1 VGTAV
6 ARIAYIGTAMA
17 KSNHYYIR
25 KAHRYLG
32 VLLGIQF
39 FLWTIGG
46 LYFSWS
52 NMDEVHGDF
61 DKKSTPLLSSDLE
74 MVSPTRVLDTIRKV
88 HRIDSLV
95 SIQLIE
101 ISGSP
106 FYQIRCVSS
115 IHDPAKHTHERTTM
129 NHLANAITGELRG
142 PLNREEAI
150 QVAQSHFNGPAAVK
164 EVRLLTATNK
174 HHEYRGQPLP
184 AYAIR
189 FANSANTVVYVAT
202 ELGTVQK
209 FRNDQWRVFDF
220 LWMMHTMDYSGR
232 DHFGNILLRG
242 FSIFGLIT
250 VISGFALYF
259 VSSRRFKS

>member
-1 VGTAV
+1 M

-17 KSNHYYIR
+17 RSNHYYIR

-61 DKKSTPLLSSDLE
+61 DKKPTPLLSSSLE

-95 SIQLIE
+95 SVQLIE
-101 ISGSP
+101 ISGTP

-115 IHDPAKHTHERTTM
+115 IHDSNKHTHARTTM
-129 NHLANAITGELRG
+129 NHLANAKTGELRG
-142 PLNREEAI
+142 PLNKEEAI
-150 QVAQSHFNGPAAVK
+150 QVARSHFNGSAAVK
-164 EVRLLTATNK
+164 EVRLLTATNN

-189 FANSANTVVYVAT
+189 FGNSANTVVYVAT

-250 VISGFALYF
+250 VISGFVLYF

>member
-1 VGTAV
+1 
-6 ARIAYIGTAMA
+6 MA

-32 VLLGIQF
+32 LLLGIQF

-52 NMDEVHGDF
+52 NMDEIHGDF
-61 DKKSTPLLSSDLE
+61 DKKSAPLLSSDLV
-74 MVSPTRVLDTIRKV
+74 MVSPTQVLDVIRKV

-101 ISGSP
+101 ISGNP
-106 FYQIRCVSS
+106 FYQVRCVRN
-115 IHDPAKHTHERTTM
+115 IHNPNKQAHERATV
-129 NHLANAITGELRG
+129 NHLANATTGQLRA
-142 PLNREEAI
+142 PLTRQEAI
-150 QVAQSHFNGPAAVK
+150 KVAQSHFSGAPEVK
-164 EVRLLTATNK
+164 EVQLIASTNK

-189 FANSANTVVYVAT
+189 FGNSANTVVYVAT
-202 ELGTVQK
+202 ELGTIQK
-209 FRNDQWRVFDF
+209 FRNDKWRVFDF
-220 LWMMHTMDYSGR
+220 LWMMHTMDYEGR
-232 DHFGNILLRG
+232 DHFGNILLRV
-242 FSIFGLIT
+242 FSVLGLVT

-259 VSSRRFKS
+259 VSSRRFKR